1 MAEAIRAKTLQALR
15 AAAQFD
21 IRPEALADVLT
32 ATPHLLARP
41 ELVGEVEKHVRALFL
56 KGIAIPAHAR
66 SSTLPVLGNI
76 AEAFVES
83 VLVDFGWQALNDD
96 DRGYSAGHG
105 VDLLRLDPSLSAIVA
120 VAVEVKSTIQRGR
133 WPRLPPTARAQMTAA
148 WLGRASNEGM
158 REWALE
164 ADDVYSMIVQA
175 HLGRLKWRAC
185 VAAELDAPLPIASV
199 EQLVDFGWLIE
210 SD

>member
-21 IRPEALADVLT
+21 IPPEALADVLT
-32 ATPHLLARP
+32 ATPYLLARP
-41 ELVGEVEKHVRALFL
+41 ELVGEVERHVRALL
-56 KGIAIPAHAR
+56 LEGIAIPAHAR

-83 VLVDFGWQALNDD
+83 VLVDFGWQALYDD

-105 VDLLRLDPSLSAIVA
+105 VDLLLLDPSLSAI

-148 WLGRASNEGM
+148 WLARASNEGM

-210 SD
+210 SE